1 MICSSQS
8 CSPLMMQ
15 CPMCYLHF
23 TLAIIPPNV
32 KSEYAEKA
40 TPSICMIYQTVD
52 KVMKLLL
59 LKGISI
65 LHIITFILMLHWYSV
80 ICESNL
86 TLPIARF
93 FGLQKS
99 NMPYIV
105 AEALPAIASY
115 LTMTKV
121 RRVWRGMRKGNIRK
135 CRDSP

>member
-23 TLAIIPPNV
+23 TLATIPPNV

-52 KVMKLLL
+52 KVMQLLL

-65 LHIITFILMLHWYSV
+65 LHIITFTLMLHWYSV
-80 ICESNL
+80 IIESNL
-86 TLPIARF
+86 TLPIASC

-99 NMPYIV
+99 NMPYSMGSGRDIGSNCLV
-105 AEALPAIASY
+105 FNHDQGKESV
-115 LTMTKV
+115 K
-121 RRVWRGMRKGNIRK
+121 GDEKRKHQEV
-135 CRDSP
+135 